1 MQLDAPFRSSSA
13 LAAIAICFC
22 ACGGGSN
29 GGSPDSGDVVNCQ
42 SDPRVLT
49 YSPPVTIPSQAK
61 TMKFTLNQSSP
72 APPARGTDTWN
83 IHVTDANGTAISNLT
98 LTAKPFMPDHGHG
111 PAVNPAVASN
121 GDGNYTVTNLYF
133 FMAGV
138 WQVTFTAQGTTDSAV
153 FMFCVPG

>member
-1 MQLDAPFRSSSA
+1 MQLDAPFRSTITVLA
-13 LAAIAICFC
+13 LALSIA
-22 ACGGGSN
+22 ACGGSSN
-29 GGSPDSGDVVNCQ
+29 GGSADSGDVVNCQ

-49 YSPPVTIPSQAK
+49 YSPPVTIQSQAK

-83 IHVTDANGTAISNLT
+83 IHVTDANGTALSNLT

-111 PAVNPAVASN
+111 PAVNSSVSNDGN
-121 GDGNYTVTNLYF
+121 GDYTVRDLYF
-133 FMAGV
+133 FMPGV
-138 WQVTFTAQGTTDSAV
+138 WQVTFTAQGSTDSAV